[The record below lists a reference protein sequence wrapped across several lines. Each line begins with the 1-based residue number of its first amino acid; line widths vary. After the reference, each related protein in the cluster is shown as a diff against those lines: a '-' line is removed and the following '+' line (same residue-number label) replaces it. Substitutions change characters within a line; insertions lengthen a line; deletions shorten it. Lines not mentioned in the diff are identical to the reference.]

1 MKTNEQN
8 KQTNTPQDKLPTGKG
23 EKQQQ
28 SGTGDKKDQNRLGR
42 DEYEDNQTDSQ
53 QITNQ
58 DLKTT
63 NKGSKTEQG
72 GGKEKSQQ
80 TTNETGEDVTANT
93 PKRKTGTEW
102 VEGMDETD
110 NDMLDETEVDEDA
123 DETDKSGN
131 SNKKSRS

>member
-8 KQTNTPQDKLPTGKG
+8 KHTNTPQDKLPTGKG
-23 EKQQQ
+23 EKQQT
-28 SGTGDKKDQNRLGR
+28 GTGDKKDQNRLGR
-42 DEYEDNQTDSQ
+42 DEYEDNQTDSLQ
-53 QITNQ
+53 VTNQ
-58 DLKTT
+58 DLRTT
-63 NKGSKTEQG
+63 NKGSKTEQS

-80 TTNETGEDVTANT
+80 TTSETDEDVTANT